1 MWAVLLSDFCASIMK
16 KRLIISTEEVNRYGY
31 RVLSGG
37 GRFDKYMKNPV
48 LLFGHD
54 WSEAPIGRLEDIQI
68 ENGNIT
74 AIPVFDEDDEFGLAC
89 KNKWEKGFLFAASIY
104 FDPISTSSDTALIL
118 PGQSGETVTEWDL
131 LEVSMV
137 TIPGNGG
144 AAVGMSLSYR
154 SSTDILSLT
163 KPIMDFTKIA
173 QALNLTGD
181 VITEELIVLAI
192 EKLKTDNNALSA
204 SRIDT
209 LVATGKANGNVTAEN
224 EKNWRALAMKDFDST
239 ANLLNVSAP
248 SQPNTTDATKPA
260 GNATILGMLSAGN
273 QTQPPAA
280 NGREG
285 WTFDDWSK
293 KDWKGLSAMRK
304 DDPKRY
310 EALAQQKLDAV
321 Q

>member
-1 MWAVLLSDFCASIMK
+1 VWTVLLSDFCASIMK

-48 LLFGHD
+48 LLFGHN
-54 WSEAPIGRLEDIQI
+54 WSEAPIGRLEDIQL

-89 KNKWEKGFLFAASIY
+89 KHKWEKGFLFAASIY

-209 LVATGKANGNVTAEN
+209 LLATGKANGNVTADN

-248 SQPNTTDATKPA
+248 EQPNTTDATKPA
-260 GNATILGMLSAGN
+260 GKATILGMLSSGN

-280 NGREG
+280 NGREA

-293 KDWKGLSAMRK
+293 KDHKGLSAMRK
-304 DDPKRY
+304 EDPKRY

>member
-1 MWAVLLSDFCASIMK
+1 MK

-37 GRFDKYMKNPV
+37 GRFDNYMKNPV

-144 AAVGMSLSYR
+144 AAIGMSLSYR
-154 SSTDILSLT
+154 SSKDILSLT

-173 QALNLTGD
+173 QALNLNLTGD

-209 LVATGKANGNVTAEN
+209 LVATGKANGNVTADN
-224 EKNWRALAMKDFDST
+224 EKTWRALAMKDFDSAAT
-239 ANLLNVSAP
+239 LLSAAAP
-248 SQPNTTDATKPA
+248 AKPNTTDAAKTV

-273 QTQPPAA
+273 QSNTQQPTTDDRAA
-280 NGREG
+280 
-285 WTFDDWSK
+285 WSFDDWSK
-293 KDWKGLSAMRK
+293 KDWKGLSAMRNE
-304 DDPKRY
+304 DPARY
-310 EALAQQKLDAV
+310 KALAQRKLDAV